1 MHNTPSDQPCQ
12 TARAQHLTQ
21 RAAANQSPLTWLF
34 LLGLVV
40 LGWLLYNQIT
50 AFLWSIPQ
58 WSALLY
64 GTGLGFVAT
73 LSGALFLLWPH
84 RHHTRWLDL
93 ALSLS
98 GGMMLA
104 AAVFS
109 LLLPA
114 SDLLTQQQ
122 RAPYWQPLLAAAVLL
137 GAFLMSLLEKHV
149 PHGHPIAG
157 HSATDGHQFN
167 RLWLFVCAIALH
179 NIPEGLAV
187 GISFAD
193 IQQNLGQ
200 SVSLAIALQDLPEG
214 FAMAMVLLKLGVRP
228 RAAFGWSLLA
238 AILEPL
244 AAIVALVF
252 SSGLNSLITIA
263 NPLALALAAGA
274 MFFVVIHEVIP
285 ETHSAHASHSPRSS
299 TMVFLAGFLLLWL
312 LDTAFL

>member
-1 MHNTPSDQPCQ
+1 MHNTPSDPPCQ
-12 TARAQHLTQ
+12 PRQTQHLTQ
-21 RAAANQSPLTWLF
+21 GTVVNQLTLPWL
-34 LLGLVV
+34 LVLGFVV
-40 LGWLLYNQIT
+40 LGCLLYVPT
-50 AFLWSIPQ
+50 RTLSWSMPQ

-73 LSGALFLLWPH
+73 LSGALFLLWPG

-98 GGMMLA
+98 GGMMFA

-114 SDLLTQQQ
+114 SDLLSQQQ
-122 RAPYWQPLLAAAVLL
+122 RASYWQPLLAGTVLL
-137 GAFLMSLLEKHV
+137 GALLMSLLEKQV

-157 HSATDGHQFN
+157 HSTTEARQFN

-187 GISFAD
+187 GVSFAD
-193 IQQNLGQ
+193 ITQNLGQ

-228 RAAFGWSLLA
+228 RAALGWSLLA
-238 AILEPL
+238 AMLEPL
-244 AAIVALVF
+244 AAMVAFVL
-252 SSGLNSLITIA
+252 SSNLTSLITIA

-299 TMVFLAGFLLLWL
+299 TIVFLAGFLLLWL
-312 LDTAFL
+312 LDTAWL